1 MNAIEVVRHNN
12 KAYNAHNGEALAA
25 TYAEGAAYSN
35 PRAGKGLMGK
45 AIANY
50 AKAVWTAYPDAS
62 VELITV
68 GDTGG
73 GLVAL
78 QWVLRGTN
86 TGTLP
91 DGTASTGRTSTLP
104 GATFTQVGGDKIRSE
119 EFTAVGRVSVGN
131 EVRSTGRWSATYN
144 DWGTPTS
151 HSGYYSWTIVRE
163 GDLENPKGKHQRI

>member
-1 MNAIEVVRHNN
+1 MNAIEVVQQAN
-12 KAYNAHNGEALAA
+12 KAYNAHNAEALAA
-25 TYAEGAAYSN
+25 TYAEGATYSN
-35 PRAGKGLMGK
+35 PRAGKGLTGN

-50 AKAVWTAYPDAS
+50 AKAVWAAYPDAS

-91 DGTASTGRTSTLP
+91 DGTPATGRTL
-104 GATFTQVGGDKIRSE
+104 TFPEAILTQVEGIKFGGGNCIS
-119 EFTAVGRVSVGN
+119 TA
-131 EVRSTGRWSATYN
+131 
-144 DWGTPTS
+144 
-151 HSGYYSWTIVRE
+151 
-163 GDLENPKGKHQRI
+163 RIC

>member
-1 MNAIEVVRHNN
+1 MNAIEVVQQAN
-12 KAYNAHNGEALAA
+12 KAYNSHNAEALAA
-25 TYAEGAAYSN
+25 TYAEGATYSN
-35 PRAGKGLMGK
+35 PRAGKGLTGK
-45 AIANY
+45 AIAHY

-91 DGTASTGRTSTLP
+91 DGTPATGRTVTLP
-104 GATFTQVGGDKIRSE
+104 GASFTQV
-119 EFTAVGRVSVGN
+119 
-131 EVRSTGRWSATYN
+131 
-144 DWGTPTS
+144 
-151 HSGYYSWTIVRE
+151 E
-163 GDLENPKGKHQRI
+163 GDEICSEQIYFDRQNLLEQLGLKAK